1 MLPKALLTASGAGL
15 RQVTASAALA
25 LIAGLWACGGDP
37 PPPGAEAQQ
46 DARVFGASG
55 NAAGSGVET
64 LPWPS
69 DPCAWI
75 PVAAVES
82 IVGPLAGPPRKEQ
95 GGCLFPLPLDAETIR
110 RRAQAARMDSVA
122 AKLAERLGE
131 KFTPLEDRRPTEPAV
146 IVEVDL
152 TARTEGE
159 RALGGAEEVLASWVG
174 ETIDTA
180 PNGRWAR
187 AGGWN
192 FARSPISIGL
202 PGFMG
207 RAGQLSV
214 SAMLQA
220 TPPVTDE
227 MLARLAARVRDGVPD
242 RPFRSSDPGAS
253 PSGSGSGG
261 RDPCGVLT
269 RAEAEAVLGP
279 LTLSPYRTAESSPYP
294 DPGGASC
301 AYRTRAHRV
310 LSVTPYWSD
319 GESAADLAR
328 MGGRLLGTVVP
339 GLSPEAADTIE
350 GPWEEAVEDVSGSL
364 LFRSGDR
371 AVEIA
376 YLTSST
382 GAAGAVRLARQA
394 AARLFEDGR

>member
-1 MLPKALLTASGAGL
+1 MRVMA
-15 RQVTASAALA
+15 RVRASAAIALVTGLA
-25 LIAGLWACGGDP
+25 GCGRDTP
-37 PPPGAEAQQ
+37 SAEALQ

-55 NAAGSGVET
+55 EAVGSEVEAQ
-64 LPWPS
+64 PWPS

-95 GGCLFPLPLDAETIR
+95 GGCLYPLPLDAETIR
-110 RRAQAARMDSVA
+110 RRALAARMDSAA

-131 KFTPLEDRRPTEPAV
+131 KFTPMEDRRPTEPAV

-152 TARTEGE
+152 TAGTEGE
-159 RALGGAEEVLASWVG
+159 RGLGAAEQVLAGWVG
-174 ETIDTA
+174 ESIDTA
-180 PNGRWAR
+180 PNAAWAR

-227 MLARLAARVRDGVPD
+227 MLGRLAARVRDGVPD
-242 RPFRSSDPGAS
+242 RPFQSPGAGA
-253 PSGSGSGG
+253 GSSAGG
-261 RDPCGVLT
+261 PRGPDPCGVLT
-269 RAEAEAVLGP
+269 RPEAEAVLGP
-279 LTLSPYRTAESSPYP
+279 LTLPPYRTAESSPYP
-294 DPGGASC
+294 DPTGVSC
-301 AYRTRAHRV
+301 AYRTKAHRV
-310 LSVTPYWSD
+310 LGVTPHWSD
-319 GESAADLAR
+319 GKSAAELAR
-328 MGGRLLGTVVP
+328 MGGRLLSTVAP
-339 GLSPEAADTIE
+339 GLDPETADTIE

-371 AVEIA
+371 AVSIA

-382 GAAGAVRLARQA
+382 GAVGAVQLARQA
-394 AARLFEDGR
+394 AGRLFKDGR